1 MKTIFTNGCF
11 DLLHRGHVDL
21 LKYCKTLGDWVIVGL
36 NSDASIKRLKGIDRP
51 INSEDDREHILM
63 ALKYVDEVIIFDD
76 DTPYEL
82 IKSLQPDIIVKG
94 GDYDCKNVVGN
105 DLCEVKIFE
114 YVEGYST
121 TKTIQHFSDR

>member
-76 DTPYEL
+76 DTP
-82 IKSLQPDIIVKG
+82 
-94 GDYDCKNVVGN
+94 
-105 DLCEVKIFE
+105 
-114 YVEGYST
+114 
-121 TKTIQHFSDR
+121 